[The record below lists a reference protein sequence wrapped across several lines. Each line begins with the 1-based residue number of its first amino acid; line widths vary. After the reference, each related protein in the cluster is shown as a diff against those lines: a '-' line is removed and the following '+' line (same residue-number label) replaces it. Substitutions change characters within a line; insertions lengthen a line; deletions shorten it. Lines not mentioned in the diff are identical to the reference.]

1 MGNKEAVN
9 ERLAIRNARLVS
21 ALTEGYDGD
30 QADLLIE
37 DGRITGLFPVGH
49 DFGSCDEIDAAGRTV
64 LPGLLDLHTHL
75 HFTKMDDLFLMS
87 RKQNDV
93 LLDCGT
99 SKTSHPF
106 W

>member
-49 DFGSCDEIDAAGRTV
+49 DFGSCDEIDAAGRSCQGCLTCTRTCI
-64 LPGLLDLHTHL
+64 LPKWMTW
-75 HFTKMDDLFLMS
+75 F
-87 RKQNDV
+87 
-93 LLDCGT
+93 
-99 SKTSHPF
+99 
-106 W
+106 

>member
-37 DGRITGLFPVGH
+37 DGRITG
-49 DFGSCDEIDAAGRTV
+49 C
-64 LPGLLDLHTHL
+64 LLY
-75 HFTKMDDLFLMS
+75 
-87 RKQNDV
+87 
-93 LLDCGT
+93 T
-99 SKTSHPF
+99 SPSPRD
-106 W
+106 